1 MLKFLKKTEIKG
13 KSVAEAKQHALKELG
28 LDESEVT
35 FVSVEEGSKGFLGI
49 GAKDATVVVEV
60 NDVVSAAAKKFL
72 SDIFSA
78 MGVEIEISTKLSDN
92 LLEIE
97 LFGDELGIVIGK
109 RGDTLDSI
117 QYLTSLA
124 INGVSDDYIKV
135 TIDAE
140 NYRQKRHD
148 SLISLSDRLA
158 QKVIRTGK
166 KHTLEPMNPY
176 ERRIIHSNLQSNDK
190 VTTFSVGEEPYRKVV
205 ISPKN
210 SRQYSSKRYSGGYN
224 ADKSTTG
231 GYSTGYEVSDYVPSY
246 SQDIEETEE

>member
-1 MLKFLKKTEIKG
+1 MLKFQKRTEIKG
-13 KSVAEAKQHALKELG
+13 KSVAEAKERALIELG
-28 LDESEVT
+28 VDADAVE
-35 FVSVEEGSKGFLGI
+35 FVSIEEPQKGFLGI
-49 GAKDATVVVEV
+49 GSKDATVVVEV
-60 NDVVSAAAKKFL
+60 KDVVSVAAKKFL
-72 SDIFSA
+72 TDLFKA
-78 MGVEIEISTKLSDN
+78 MNIEIEICTKLDEN
-92 LLEIE
+92 LLNVE
-97 LFGDELGIVIGK
+97 LIGENLGIVIGK

-124 INGVSDDYIKV
+124 VNAISDEYIKV

-148 SLISLSDRLA
+148 SLITLSNRLA
-158 QKVIRTGK
+158 QKVERTGR

-176 ERRIIHSNLQSNDK
+176 ERRIIHANLQSNDK

-210 SRQYSSKRYSGGYN
+210 PRPYSSKKYSNSYSAKKN
-224 ADKSTTG
+224 TTG
-231 GYSTGYEVSDYVPSY
+231 GYPSGYEVSDYVPSY